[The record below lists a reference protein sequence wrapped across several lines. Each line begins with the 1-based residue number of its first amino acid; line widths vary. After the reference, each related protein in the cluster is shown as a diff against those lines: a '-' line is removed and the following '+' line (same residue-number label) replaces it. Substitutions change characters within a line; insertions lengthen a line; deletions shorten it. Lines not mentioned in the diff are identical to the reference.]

1 MKKRIHGPSLYYASD
16 KNVFDAL
23 NQHKV
28 DTPTIMKLFER
39 RNIVVSKKT
48 PRESLAAYFARQI
61 HDYQDHKDIA
71 TRLGITSKR
80 ERITSMDVNGTVTKD
95 HVDVAVKQLKEELE
109 KTGEVVQIH
118 KDGEK
123 VSLTIQYSTVDYKVS
138 EFAQRQERDGTIELL
153 KTDDGYTVRNTHNQ
167 FVNDVTQLFIKRLEA
182 AANTNLEKVTV
193 SLSGLTSVRIR
204 SKFFHELASNLPG
217 YLRSDV
223 TAVYVYKA
231 KPNDLHA
238 DGDDEEEEEE
248 EEEKT
253 ESETHVE
260 RVFLRGNGITR
271 SEILNNLLDKD
282 DYYITK
288 IAWCAREVA
297 GTGHDYDIEAMFAN
311 PRDCTGFSFI
321 LSGVYPLENGQIA
334 TRRRTPFKHEIEA
347 ISSVVEAKARQLVK
361 ELTQE
366 FKNSAG
372 GGDAK

>member
-48 PRESLAAYFARQI
+48 PRESLAAYFSRQI

-71 TRLGITSKR
+71 SRLGIVPRR
-80 ERITSMDVNGTVTKD
+80 ERITSMDVNGKVNKD
-95 HVDVAVKQLKEELE
+95 HLDVAVKQLKEELE

-118 KDGEK
+118 REDGK
-123 VSLTIQYSTVDYKVS
+123 VSLIVQYSTVDYKVS

-153 KTDDGYTVRNTHNQ
+153 KTDDGYTVRNTHNE
-167 FVNDVTQLFIKRLEA
+167 FVNDVTQTLIKKLETA
-182 AANTNLEKVTV
+182 AETGLEKVTV
-193 SLSGLTSVRIR
+193 SLFGIPSARLR

-217 YLRSDV
+217 HSRSDV
-223 TAVYVYKA
+223 TAVYVFKA
-231 KPNDLHA
+231 KPDA
-238 DGDDEEEEEE
+238 MVKDEGDEDDGEEI
-248 EEEKT
+248 

-260 RVFLRGNGITR
+260 RVSLRGNGVTR

-288 IAWCAREVA
+288 IAWGAREIA
-297 GTGHDYDIEAMFAN
+297 GAGHDYDIEAMFAN

-321 LSGVYPLENGQIA
+321 LSGVYSFEDGQLA
-334 TRRRTPFKHEIEA
+334 SRRRAPFKHEIEA

-361 ELTQE
+361 ELTEE
-366 FKNSAG
+366 FKKQTTGA
-372 GGDAK
+372 GDAD

>member
-71 TRLGITSKR
+71 TRLGISAKR

-95 HVDVAVKQLKEELE
+95 HLDVAVKQLKEELE

-118 KDGEK
+118 KENGR
-123 VSLTIQYSTVDYKVS
+123 VSLTVHYSTVDYKVS

-153 KTDDGYTVRNTHNQ
+153 KTDEGYTVRNTHND
-167 FVNDVTQLFIKRLEA
+167 FINDVTQLLVKKLETA
-182 AANTNLEKVTV
+182 AETGLEKVTV
-193 SLSGLTSVRIR
+193 SLTGIPSARLR

-217 YLRSDV
+217 YSRSDV

-231 KPNDLHA
+231 KPDA
-238 DGDDEEEEEE
+238 FVKEDDDEDDEEGI
-248 EEEKT
+248 

-260 RVFLRGNGITR
+260 RVSLRGNGITR
-271 SEILNNLLDKD
+271 SDILNNLLDKD

-288 IAWCAREVA
+288 IAWGAREIA

-321 LSGVYPLENGQIA
+321 LSGVYPSEDGQLS
-334 TRRRTPFKHEIEA
+334 TRRRPPLKHEIEA

-361 ELTQE
+361 DLTEE
-366 FKNSAG
+366 FQLPAQG
-372 GGDAK
+372 DGDAD

>member
-1 MKKRIHGPSLYYASD
+1 MKKQIHGPSLYYASD

-71 TRLGITSKR
+71 TRLGITAKR
-80 ERITSMDVNGTVTKD
+80 ERITSMDVNGAVTKD

-118 KDGEK
+118 KEGDR
-123 VSLTIQYSTVDYKVS
+123 VSLNVQYSTVDYKVS
-138 EFAQRQERDGTIELL
+138 EFAQRQERDGAIELL
-153 KTDDGYTVRNTHNQ
+153 KTDEGYTVRNTHNE
-167 FVNDVTQLFIKRLEA
+167 FVNNVTQLFVKKLEA
-182 AANTNLEKVTV
+182 AANTDLEKVTV
-193 SLSGLTSVRIR
+193 SLSGLTPARLR

-217 YLRSDV
+217 YLRTDV

-231 KPNDLHA
+231 KPNDHVT
-238 DGDDEEEEEE
+238 DGDEEDEEEEI
-248 EEEKT
+248 

-260 RVFLRGNGITR
+260 RVSLRGNGITR

-288 IAWCAREVA
+288 IAWGAREIA

-321 LSGVYPLENGQIA
+321 LSGVYPLENGQVA
-334 TRRRTPFKHEIEA
+334 TRRRSPFKNEIEA

-361 ELTQE
+361 ELTEE
-366 FKNSAG
+366 FKG
-372 GGDAK
+372 PVGDGDEK